1 LYGIADQWHY
11 QERSYV
17 RADRLSM
24 NGEAML
30 MQQSKYHIR
39 VMRPTFERAI
49 VTVEASSEEAA
60 MQAALQEAGR
70 LTDEQWALQGA
81 EREEP
86 VVEIALPEEEAK
98 GADADVLAFLR
109 DAQYA
114 YALLQA
120 DLAEASGSF
129 IVPTWLRRQPGLAVA
144 DITKDWN
151 EALSGIYGEG
161 VDAFITWLNRQTR
174 SANVVN
180 FFVERDK
187 RRGKNRKEPDGS

>member
-1 LYGIADQWHY
+1 LKK
-11 QERSYV
+11 
-17 RADRLSM
+17 
-24 NGEAML
+24 
-30 MQQSKYHIR
+30 SKYYIR
-39 VMRPTFERAI
+39 VMRPTFERATL
-49 VTVEASSEEAA
+49 TVEASSEEAA
-60 MQAALQEAGR
+60 MQAALEEAGR
-70 LTDEQWALQGA
+70 LTDDQWALQDA

-86 VVEIALPEEEAK
+86 VVEIALPEEEAE
-98 GADADVLAFLR
+98 GSDADVLAFLR

-161 VDAFITWLNRQTR
+161 VDAFITWLSRQTR

-187 RRGKNRKEPDGS
+187 RRGKPRKEPDGS